1 MYLTPCHH
9 AWPVQCRLNLWHA
22 LCLVSPTLCTIVVLM
37 LSLVPTTPCAYAFYC
52 HMIACWLSRSSI
64 ASALT
69 NGAVVILCPDGWIK
83 NYMCPDRWITPVHMF
98 YMLWLILAVV
108 GVMALLLNRP
118 ASKGVLSLVCMFS
131 CWLYLFI
138 CSFLE
143 CTVRT
148 HCTPSSSNK
157 SIHIPMTRGGRGAH
171 LYVSHD
177 MLSGSMDLT
186 DDIDGLSPSLKYRFY
201 RHVPE
206 AEGDAYSQ
214 DASVLAICIPL
225 GVIASSIPAAELQRL
240 LHIHEFVAHPRA
252 SK

>member
-1 MYLTPCHH
+1 MY
-9 AWPVQCRLNLWHA
+9 VQLLA
-22 LCLVSPTLCTIVVLM
+22 L
-37 LSLVPTTPCAYAFYC
+37 
-52 HMIACWLSRSSI
+52 
-64 ASALT
+64 
-69 NGAVVILCPDGWIK
+69 
-83 NYMCPDRWITPVHMF
+83 
-98 YMLWLILAVV
+98 
-108 GVMALLLNRP
+108 
-118 ASKGVLSLVCMFS
+118 
-131 CWLYLFI
+131 LFI

-225 GVIASSIPAAELQRL
+225 GVIASSIRRLSYNDCCIFMSL
-240 LHIHEFVAHPRA
+240 LHTPSRLQVIHRGHAYWPSLHVMR
-252 SK
+252 

>member
-37 LSLVPTTPCAYAFYC
+37 FVF
-52 HMIACWLSRSSI
+52 
-64 ASALT
+64 SAHHTMCLCFLLPHDCLLAQPLLHCFSMT

-131 CWLYLFI
+131 CWLYCLY
-138 CSFLE
+138 
-143 CTVRT
+143 
-148 HCTPSSSNK
+148 
-157 SIHIPMTRGGRGAH
+157 AH
-171 LYVSHD
+171 FWNV
-177 MLSGSMDLT
+177 
-186 DDIDGLSPSLKYRFY
+186 
-201 RHVPE
+201 
-206 AEGDAYSQ
+206 Q
-214 DASVLAICIPL
+214 
-225 GVIASSIPAAELQRL
+225 
-240 LHIHEFVAHPRA
+240 
-252 SK
+252 